1 MTPKFPRMGSA
12 EIVHLLH
19 EHGFEDMRR
28 KGSHLILFHPVERKH
43 VTVPMGR
50 KDLPIGTAKAILRS
64 AGIEV

>member
-1 MTPKFPRMGSA
+1 MNPKFPSMGSS
-12 EIVHLLH
+12 EVVKLLH
-19 EHGFEDMRR
+19 EHGFEDVRQ
-28 KGSHLILFHPVERKH
+28 KGSHLILFHTAKRKH